1 MPAGHNRLHIEDM
14 RVIRAK
20 THSSRDMFDGVSGS
34 PSQTL
39 AQPLKSHAIAKLG
52 LSPRL
57 ELLALQ
63 LRFLFELCAL
73 DMGEASIGLMGST
86 PE

>member
-1 MPAGHNRLHIEDM
+1 MI
-14 RVIRAK
+14 
-20 THSSRDMFDGVSGS
+20 
-34 PSQTL
+34 Q
-39 AQPLKSHAIAKLG
+39 
-52 LSPRL
+52 
-57 ELLALQ
+57 ELTGQALTLQ